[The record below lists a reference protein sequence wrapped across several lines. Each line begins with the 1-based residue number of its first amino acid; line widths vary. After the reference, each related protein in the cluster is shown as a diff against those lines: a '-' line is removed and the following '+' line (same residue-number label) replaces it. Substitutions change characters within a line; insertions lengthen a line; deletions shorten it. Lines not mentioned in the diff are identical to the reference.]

1 MASNLNN
8 LTATTSADKA
18 QRRYEFDLET
28 NGFLEVVTV
37 IHSLVIRDV
46 DTGEVTSCADQPGY
60 TPTAAGLAMLANA
73 TQLIG
78 HNILGYDIPV
88 IKKLYPDWDHSAEVI
103 DTLIL
108 SQLFFPE
115 LRDMD
120 FRVRDK
126 DIKRGKTPQL
136 PGNMIGLH
144 RLEAW
149 GYRLGKMKGD
159 YSDIMKEQ
167 GLDPWASWNE
177 MMQVYCVQDVE
188 VTHALY
194 EMLQNRPGY
203 DEYALAIWIE
213 MRFADLM
220 FKQERHGF
228 RFDVVAAERLEAE
241 LRVHKASIQD
251 KLSTLFAPWW
261 VGLSVQTP
269 KKSVTKFVQ
278 SEHGAITRAVKVETG
293 RTYSVTYKNGKS
305 VERKEKID
313 EVQRGYY
320 ETTEEGNPFLKVELR
335 VFNPNSRGHIADRL
349 KKLYGWQ
356 PVDFTDSG
364 EVKIDD
370 DILGNLPFPPAAHL
384 AENFMLEKR
393 LSALA
398 DGKQAWLKQVKNG
411 RIHGRVKTL
420 GAITGRC
427 THSNPNIAQVPSCE
441 NAKGVVPYG
450 AACRALFL
458 PDIGHVLV
466 GCDADGLELR
476 DLAHFMQDGGRYAK
490 AVDEGK
496 KDDGT
501 DIHTMNQKA
510 AGLPSRSNAKTF
522 IYAFLYGAGDEKIGQ
537 IVAPTASPEEQRR
550 TGKALKAKF
559 LEATPGLKGLIKA
572 VKAAAKGNGWVRGL
586 DGRRVPVRH
595 QHAALNS
602 LLQNAGAVA
611 MKLALILLYDALIDE
626 GFVWGRD
633 FAFLANIHDEFQISA
648 RPEVSQRIAEMAE
661 QSINDAGTRLN
672 MRIPLRGSAAIGSNW
687 KETH

>member
-1 MASNLNN
+1 MG
-8 LTATTSADKA
+8 
-18 QRRYEFDLET
+18 RYVFDLET

-37 IHSLVIRDV
+37 IHSLVIRDI
-46 DTGEVTSCADQPGY
+46 DTGEVFSCADQPGY
-60 TPTAAGLAMLANA
+60 TPIAEGLAMLANA

-88 IKKLYPDWDHSAEVI
+88 IEKLYPDWSHTTECV

-115 LRDMD
+115 LRDLD
-120 FRVRDK
+120 FRVREK
-126 DIKRGKTPQL
+126 DVKCGKEPQL
-136 PGNMIGLH
+136 PGKRIGSH
-144 RLEAW
+144 ALEAW
-149 GYRLGKMKGD
+149 GYRMGTMKGD
-159 YSDIMKEQ
+159 YSDIMREQ
-167 GLDPWASWNE
+167 GLDPWSSWNI
-177 MMQVYCVQDVE
+177 MMQEYCVQDVA
-188 VTHALY
+188 VTDALY
-194 EMLQNRPGY
+194 KMLQGRPGY
-203 DEYALAIWIE
+203 EEYAFAIWIE

-228 RFDVVAAERLEAE
+228 RFDVEAAARLEAE
-241 LRVHKASIQD
+241 LRMHKASLQD
-251 KLSTLFAPWW
+251 KLTVLFAPWW
-261 VGLSVQTP
+261 VGLGVQIP

-278 SEHGAITRAVKVETG
+278 SDEGAITRTVKVETG
-293 RTYSVTYKNGKS
+293 RTYKFTYKNGKTID
-305 VERKEKID
+305 RREKID

-320 ETTEEGNPFLKVELR
+320 ETTVEGLAFRKVELR
-335 VFNPNSRGHIADRL
+335 VFNPNSRAHIADRL
-349 KKLYGWQ
+349 KTLYGWE
-356 PVDFTDSG
+356 PVDFTDG
-364 EVKIDD
+364 GDVKIDD
-370 DILGNLPFPPAAHL
+370 DILGNLPYPPAAHL

-398 DGKQAWLKQVKNG
+398 DGKQAWLKQVKDG

-441 NAKGVVPYG
+441 NAKGIVPYG

-458 PDIGHVLV
+458 PDIGQVLV

-476 DLAHFMQDGGRYAK
+476 DLAHYMQDGGRYAK

-496 KDDGT
+496 KEDGT

-510 AGLPSRSNAKTF
+510 AGLPSRANAKTF

-537 IVAPTASPEEQRR
+537 IVAPNAPPEEQRR
-550 TGKALKAKF
+550 IGKALKAKF
-559 LEATPGLKGLIKA
+559 LKATPGLAGLIKA
-572 VKAAAKGNGWVRGL
+572 VKKAAKEVGWVRGL

-611 MKLALILLYDALIDE
+611 MKLALVLLYDALLAE
-626 GFVWGRD
+626 GFEWGTD

-648 RPEVSQRIAEMAE
+648 RPEIAQRIAEVSE
-661 QSINDAGTRLN
+661 QAINYAGIRLK
-672 MRIPLRGSAAIGSNW
+672 MRIPLRGSAAIGANW